1 VKLLLQD
8 VAERRRSLFNII
20 KLHTHAF
27 RLRVV
32 ESSTPRPARRFS
44 GTEVGAHGIVG
55 SALEETCDGDG
66 RLTGGTLLDEPAIL
80 QKGYDQGFAEGLRV
94 GEERVRLEFEQQLS
108 EERLRTGMLLAN
120 VQKQLELL
128 EERSER
134 TVVHLAIAIAEQVV
148 KREISLDKETVLR
161 QIREALRRV
170 MGVGHVRLRVNPA
183 DEQMVR
189 DHRAAMMGSSDS
201 IREIVV
207 EADEHIPPGGCILE
221 SDSGN
226 VDARLATQLKKIETA
241 LSDEDPA

>member
-1 VKLLLQD
+1 L
-8 VAERRRSLFNII
+8 SNII

-32 ESSTPRPARRFS
+32 PSSTPAQRFS
-44 GTEVGAHGIVG
+44 GTEVNAQGIVG
-55 SALEETCDGDG
+55 SEAERFREGERQPVRDHVVDDPALV
-66 RLTGGTLLDEPAIL
+66 

-94 GEERVRLEFEQQLS
+94 AEERLRQDFEQQLND
-108 EERLRTGMLLAN
+108 ERLRTGMLLAN
-120 VQKQLELL
+120 VQKQLDML
-128 EERSER
+128 EQKSER
-134 TVVHLAIAIAEQVV
+134 TVVRLAIAIAEQVV
-148 KREISLDKETVLR
+148 KREISLDKEIVLR

-241 LSDEDPA
+241 LSDEGSV